1 MISDSRDKS
10 GPRESVESE
19 ISGDTQ
25 PYSVW
30 KCIVLTGGGQLSLK
44 LVQGL
49 KWMEV
54 IHVSVSVSSVS
65 QHALAVEVYEGA
77 ESVLLTCQHTSVP
90 QNPSVVWSRHDLNP
104 PIVHQRNLAGDEL
117 RDQNQRYRRRTSMK
131 TDSLRTGDFSLTL
144 RNPITSDSG
153 TYTCTVSAM
162 GEEPRLTDVY
172 LQVKESHTI
181 PVGAW
186 VILAILP
193 VASVVGLGVCLWK
206 FLDKVP
212 LVEVD
217 SGVESVQLPFNTT
230 LHLPEDAEVEWT
242 DKYNRK
248 VHVYM
253 NGSDQPE
260 EQHQHYRDRTKMNE
274 DLLKTGDLSL
284 TLKQPTERDNW
295 TYACTIYRKAGKI
308 LWKRKMV
315 LKVRVPLVEVDS
327 GVESVQLPF
336 NTTLHLPEDAKVE
349 WKDSDDDTVHV
360 YENGSD
366 QLEEQLQVYRQRTK
380 MNEDLLKTGDLSLTL
395 KYPTGWDT
403 DTYICTVYSREGNIL
418 LKRQVKLKVRVC
430 QVEVEDGMESVQLPF
445 NAPDGLPEDAK
456 VVWKDGKSRTIHVY
470 ENGSDQPEEQHQF
483 YRDRTKMN
491 EDLLKT
497 GDLSLTLKYPT
508 DCDSG
513 AFTCEVWRNGDIF
526 RAKALRLKAKAG
538 VPNSRPRGPLLSMD
552 ELPPQRLYPNSG
564 YVTFTVH
571 KGRVLKDR

>member
-1 MISDSRDKS
+1 MGRELV
-10 GPRESVESE
+10 GPFRVPE
-19 ISGDTQ
+19 
-25 PYSVW
+25 
-30 KCIVLTGGGQLSLK
+30 
-44 LVQGL
+44 
-49 KWMEV
+49 
-54 IHVSVSVSSVS
+54 VS

-104 PIVHQRNLAGDEL
+104 PIIHQRNLAGDEL

-144 RNPITSDSG
+144 RNPIISDSG

-193 VASVVGLGVCLWK
+193 VASVVGLG
-206 FLDKVP
+206 
-212 LVEVD
+212 
-217 SGVESVQLPFNTT
+217 
-230 LHLPEDAEVEWT
+230 
-242 DKYNRK
+242 
-248 VHVYM
+248 
-253 NGSDQPE
+253 
-260 EQHQHYRDRTKMNE
+260 
-274 DLLKTGDLSL
+274 
-284 TLKQPTERDNW
+284 PTERDNW
-295 TYACTIYRKAGKI
+295 TYACTVYRKAGKI
-308 LWKRKMV
+308 LWKRKVV
-315 LKVRVPLVEVDS
+315 LKVR
-327 GVESVQLPF
+327 
-336 NTTLHLPEDAKVE
+336 DAKVE

-366 QLEEQLQVYRQRTK
+366 QLEEQLQVYRERTK
-380 MNEDLLKTGDLSLTL
+380 MHEDLLKTGDLSLTL

-470 ENGSDQPEEQHQF
+470 ENVAIVTQG
-483 YRDRTKMN
+483 
-491 EDLLKT
+491 LA
-497 GDLSLTLKYPT
+497 LT
-508 DCDSG
+508 
-513 AFTCEVWRNGDIF
+513 
-526 RAKALRLKAKAG
+526 KALGTDMVEKA
-538 VPNSRPRGPLLSMD
+538 
-552 ELPPQRLYPNSG
+552 
-564 YVTFTVH
+564 VT
-571 KGRVLKDR
+571 K